1 MKKWLTIY
9 THNWW
14 KVRCSLMCIEGI
26 CIVCE
31 KWMFVITPQPY
42 LDLCAVMHV
51 ANSDRCRQAHTCKSL
66 FHKDKHN
73 NSLPL
78 PTQTHAQGARLQVHH
93 TYRKCDTLFI
103 IRSQHIYCRL
113 VLILLK
119 LFWWSNDNVLIPMCG
134 GYCTIGIYS
143 YNKSRSGEISF
154 G

>member
-1 MKKWLTIY
+1 MNSLVPTSVIPLQFVRSLKGDN
-9 THNWW
+9 HE
-14 KVRCSLMCIEGI
+14 KVIDYIHPQLVLINVYIEGI

-78 PTQTHAQGARLQVHH
+78 PTQTHAQGARLQAHH

-119 LFWWSNDNVLIPMCG
+119 LF
-134 GYCTIGIYS
+134 
-143 YNKSRSGEISF
+143 
-154 G
+154 